1 MFVFT
6 FFRHLTPY
14 CNKFTLNTSCS
25 YRRTLDESCSG
36 LVQKKWVG
44 CLQKAVNDVTRK
56 DIHCRYSVQHV
67 KDLLETWVILLQWWQ
82 HLAPTNV
89 ARDLLSVDTISIHFR
104 KFSLRF
110 SRLFSSVFPGNR
122 RIKGEPRVLDIILV
136 RSSVP
141 FLHIRAQKE
150 WKSFPWLSGF
160 PGISGKSGEIS
171 HSWLFQG
178 FFLAFPHR
186 KPEILPWNSAL
197 LFAG

>member
-1 MFVFT
+1 MK
-6 FFRHLTPY
+6 LPA
-14 CNKFTLNTSCS
+14 NI
-25 YRRTLDESCSG
+25 RRELLRAGTKEVSG
-36 LVQKKWVG
+36 LFA
-44 CLQKAVNDVTRK
+44 KAVNDVTRK
-56 DIHCRYSVQHV
+56 DIHCRYSVHHV
-67 KDLLETWVILLQWWQ
+67 KDLWETWVILLQRWQ
-82 HLAPTNV
+82 HLAPTDV
-89 ARDLLSVDTISIHFR
+89 ARDLLSVDTISVHFT
-104 KFSLRF
+104 KFSLRV

>member
-14 CNKFTLNTSCS
+14 SNKFTLNTSCS

-56 DIHCRYSVQHV
+56 DIHCRYSVHHV
-67 KDLLETWVILLQWWQ
+67 KDLWETWVILLQRWQ

-89 ARDLLSVDTISIHFR
+89 ARDLLSVDTISVHFR
-104 KFSLRF
+104 KFSLRV

-122 RIKGEPRVLDIILV
+122 RIKGEPRVLDI
-136 RSSVP
+136 RHSS
-141 FLHIRAQKE
+141 QKLCAFFAH
-150 WKSFPWLSGF
+150 KSPERVEKFP
-160 PGISGKSGEIS
+160 
-171 HSWLFQG
+171 
-178 FFLAFPHR
+178 LAFWAFQEFLESLER
-186 KPEILPWNSAL
+186 
-197 LFAG
+197 